1 MTNNRR
7 LREESIFLFHSN
19 KTPAKAHRELRK
31 VYNDAAVSET
41 TYRYWFRCFKDGD
54 FDVGDCWHEGNL
66 KTFDW
71 RHYSMRIHAKW
82 KKSLLQP

>member
-1 MTNNRR
+1 MRNNRR

-31 VYNDAAVSET
+31 VYKDAAVSET

-54 FDVGDCWHEGNL
+54 FDVGDCWHEGKL
-66 KTFDW
+66 KT
-71 RHYSMRIHAKW
+71 
-82 KKSLLQP
+82 L